1 MPKSRQPEYE
11 LVPVGAD
18 ASFIV
23 REFKLPRFTSPW
35 HIHPEYELTFIVAGR
50 GLRFVG
56 DNVTAFRPGDLVF
69 VGANLPHYWRS
80 AGRRAHSL
88 VVQFREDCLGKDFFQ
103 HPELHPI
110 RQLLARARRGLQFT
124 GQVRA
129 AVADRMR
136 HLHRFTGPARV
147 AEFIAIL
154 AVLAQ
159 TRQARLLCSEGFQAA
174 ADFTGS
180 DRVHRACRYVFDH
193 LSGEIR
199 LDDAARAAA
208 LSPAAFCRYFKR
220 ATGRRFFDFVNDLR
234 IGHACAQLIETDNS
248 VAEIAY
254 AAGFTN
260 LANFNRRFRE
270 RHALTPS
277 DYRRRHAIQ

>member
-1 MPKSRQPEYE
+1 M
-11 LVPVGAD
+11 VPFSTD
-18 ASFIV
+18 TSFAV

-35 HIHPEYELTFIVAGR
+35 HVHPEFELTCILAGT

-56 DNVTAFRPGDLVF
+56 DSVTAFRPGDLVL

-80 AGRRAHSL
+80 TEHAASPVAHSL

-103 HPELHPI
+103 HPELRPI

-124 GQVRA
+124 GKVRA

-154 AVLAQ
+154 AALAQ
-159 TRQARLLCSEGFQAA
+159 TRQARSLCSAGFQAA

-193 LSGEIR
+193 LSSEIR
-199 LDDAARAAA
+199 LEDAARAAA

-234 IGHACAQLIETDNS
+234 IGHACAQLIETDKTI
-248 VAEIAY
+248 AEIAY

-270 RHALTPS
+270 RHKVTPREFRARYTS
-277 DYRRRHAIQ
+277 QS